1 MGEWF
6 FLRLAGM
13 SPERPIGIY
22 ENREEDLNTHS
33 GKHNL
38 LLPFSKK
45 KNRLRKNCA
54 DLVAK
59 NLFNNKNTILS
70 RTIVLPDLPL
80 YNTHAKKY

>member
-45 KNRLRKNCA
+45 KKKPSEKKLRGPCREKS
-54 DLVAK
+54 
-59 NLFNNKNTILS
+59 F
-70 RTIVLPDLPL
+70 
-80 YNTHAKKY
+80 